1 MPRRLRCNT
10 GGYAYHVLN
19 RAVGRA
25 ALFHKDDDY
34 AAFETVLR
42 QAKEQQPVRLLAYT
56 LMPNHGAR
64 SCGRSATATCR
75 NSYAG

>member
-10 GGYAYHVLN
+10 GGYVYHVLN
-19 RAVGRA
+19 RTVDRA

-34 AAFETVLR
+34 AAFETVLH

-56 LMPNHGAR
+56 LMPNHG
-64 SCGRSATATCR
+64 T
-75 NSYAG
+75 

>member
-19 RAVGRA
+19 RAVDRA
-25 ALFHKDDDY
+25 ALFHKDGDH

-42 QAKEQQPVRLLAYT
+42 QAKEWRPVRFLPAPLF
-56 LMPNHGAR
+56 LPG
-64 SCGRSATATCR
+64 
-75 NSYAG
+75 